1 MGNDMTLLSS
11 YDENAMFE
19 SMKGMQVFNSSHKF
33 ESY

>member
-1 MGNDMTLLSS
+1 MGNDMTCAS

-19 SMKGMQVFNSSHKF
+19 SMKGMQLFNSSQIY